1 MSNRAPSP
9 SRFASLGPWLA
20 VLGLVAVAC
29 SDTPEGAR
37 DASGEDASSVD
48 ASAADAASDA
58 ASPDAGLACPPA
70 NVIDNRAAAELA
82 VVEDSGSAM
91 GIFDPSFV
99 YPTGATA
106 GAMAYSSVPT
116 QETIRTRV
124 AVSSDGGAT
133 WTYVA
138 ELNQP
143 EAATLPSSDATE
155 CPGGSCAGRL
165 ISEVSS
171 LVYDADDPDPARRWK
186 LFAHRYLVGP
196 GVALHYRI
204 GTIAL
209 QTAARVE
216 GPWTPPQKL
225 IGWTSPAPYSSTGV
239 TTNASTLPGLADCLA
254 LTEPGALWLPGSL
267 HLAVGCIYLEGATP
281 RIRIE
286 LLRSTDHAATWT
298 AAGTLLRPADAACLR
313 PGASINAAELIAADG
328 ALYVAATPS
337 DAAGYHGCLV
347 FPIADLAAARVVRGA
362 DGVATPRRVIATAPT
377 RFAGACAYAAGAGG
391 YAMSIGFL
399 GDNRPFR
406 LFRTGLSAP

>member
-1 MSNRAPSP
+1 MIGRRSSP
-9 SRFASLGPWLA
+9 SRFTSPGRWLV
-20 VLGLVAVAC
+20 VLGLLAAAC
-29 SDTPEGAR
+29 SDTPEGAG
-37 DASGEDASSVD
+37 DASRDDAAPVD
-48 ASAADAASDA
+48 APVDAPPADGPPSDA
-58 ASPDAGLACPPA
+58 GPACPTA
-70 NVIDNRAAAELA
+70 TVIDNRAAAELT
-82 VVEDSGSAM
+82 VIGDPGSAM
-91 GIFDPSFV
+91 GLFDPSFV
-99 YPTGATA
+99 YPAGATA
-106 GAMAYSSVPT
+106 GAMAYSSVPS

-124 AVSSDGGAT
+124 AVSTDGGAS

-138 ELNQP
+138 EVNQP
-143 EAATLPSSDATE
+143 EVATLPSSDAME
-155 CPGGSCAGRL
+155 CPGGACSGRL

-171 LVYDADDPDPARRWK
+171 LVYDVDDPDPARRWK

-209 QTAARVE
+209 QTAARIE

-267 HLAVGCIYLEGATP
+267 HLALGCVYLDGATP

-313 PGASINAAELIAADG
+313 PGASINAAELIASDG
-328 ALYVAATPS
+328 SLHVVATPS

-347 FPIADLAAARVVRGA
+347 FPIADLAAAQVVRGG
-362 DGVATPRRVIATAPT
+362 DGVAVPSRAIATAPT

-391 YAMSIGFL
+391 YAMAIGFL
-399 GDNRPFR
+399 GENRPFR
-406 LFRTGLSAP
+406 IFRTGLTAP

>member
-1 MSNRAPSP
+1 MGGD
-9 SRFASLGPWLA
+9 L
-20 VLGLVAVAC
+20 
-29 SDTPEGAR
+29 
-37 DASGEDASSVD
+37 
-48 ASAADAASDA
+48 
-58 ASPDAGLACPPA
+58 
-70 NVIDNRAAAELA
+70 
-82 VVEDSGSAM
+82 GSAM

-99 YPTGATA
+99 YPADATA

-124 AVSSDGGAT
+124 AVSTDRGAT

-143 EAATLPSSDATE
+143 EAVTLPSSDATE
-155 CPGGSCAGRL
+155 CPGGSCSGRL

-267 HLAVGCIYLEGATP
+267 HLALGCVYLEGATP

-313 PGASINAAELIAADG
+313 PGASVNAADLIAADG
-328 ALYVAATPS
+328 ALHVAATPS

-347 FPIADLAAARVVRGA
+347 FPIADLAAAQVVRGA
-362 DGVATPRRVIATAPT
+362 DGVATPSRLIATAPA

-391 YAMSIGFL
+391 YAMPIGFL
-399 GDNRPFR
+399 GENRPFR
-406 LFRTGLSAP
+406 IFRTGLTAP